1 MRLSEHLGFGPK
13 PFLFERPTETK
24 YDEDLNRWTVGG
36 PISLEAWVRQTFDRG
51 RSIRGVFRSFRGRE
65 ERWLDHILEGIE
77 FVGRMEVA
85 DLASNGLRGSVLW
98 DNRDHTKP
106 SEFGKI
112 LTRAYN
118 NPVLAD
124 HNHEHSRRHER
135 WLESMFLNIGELRH
149 SHSVFMWIDS
159 ALLFSYW
166 HDVDQLMS
174 LERNLMGSKDLPV
187 KRGHA
192 LGAAVMILALHNRY
206 AIERKVSIHRA
217 WEICAGAAL
226 MIARHD
232 KPEGFADGLTGTA
245 MAYHQLPDGTY
256 ERIKGEDLKH
266 AFDTN
271 ELDLFSMAPSQL
283 MELLREEKAQYGF
296 VETEDSWGL
305 HPAFEEEYRHEL
317 TSLAK
322 NTIPIL
328 KDVTPQERM
337 SYRYAAEAAVLADV
351 FDMVSPPTESIF
363 RTLNTQISR
372 GRPFFRTDMGL
383 EAQLA
388 HIGSDIGNIDPG
400 VDSDVRRMF
409 WELVHME
416 HIKDGITA
424 DSPFVRSINRET
436 AIMGALAFKDIGMR
450 IMRGDLSDI
459 DTLYHFRKAQVAR
472 KTLAKAGYS
481 KVRRLLVYQSVMKTG
496 DDAVVIE
503 LLEKKGNG
511 TLLRRYRD
519 KVHNLDIEAQRI
531 RDGLLQK
538 PDSDG
543 RDLRV
548 YEESDRKAF
557 AALADSVIKA
567 LSEKYSVS
575 VGRLKRYRARV
586 VKRSYPTVI
595 PYRTY
600 DSLGGTPRTLV
611 APLAPIES
619 GLGVAGNE
627 QNSYYGRH
635 EPQDH

>member
-13 PFLFERPTETK
+13 PYLFERPTETK
-24 YDEDLNRWTVGG
+24 YDEDLSRWTVSG
-36 PISLEAWVRQTFDRG
+36 PISMDAWIRQTFDRG
-51 RSIRGVFRSFRGRE
+51 RSIQGVFRSFRGRK

-85 DLASNGLRGSVLW
+85 DLASNGLRGAVLW
-98 DNRDHTKP
+98 DNRDHTRP
-106 SEFGKI
+106 SEFGTM

-118 NPVLAD
+118 NPQLSD

-149 SHSVFMWIDS
+149 SHSVFSWIDS

-166 HDVDQLMS
+166 HDVDQLLT
-174 LERNLMGSKDLPV
+174 LERNLTEGKYLPA
-187 KRGHA
+187 KHGHA
-192 LGAAVMILALHNRY
+192 LAASVMILALHERY
-206 AIERKVSIHRA
+206 AIERKVSIHKA
-217 WEICAGAAL
+217 WEICAGTAL

-232 KPEGFADGLTGTA
+232 KPEGFAAGLVGTKN
-245 MAYHQLPDGTY
+245 AYRELPDGFRQLLHGRQLQ
-256 ERIKGEDLKH
+256 EI
-266 AFDTN
+266 FDKN
-271 ELDLFSMAPSQL
+271 ELDLFTISPSQL
-283 MELLREEKAQYGF
+283 MELLRMEKEKHGF
-296 VETEDSWGL
+296 VDDTESVWGL
-305 HPAFEEEYRHEL
+305 HPAFEEEYRYEL
-317 TSLAK
+317 ALLAN
-322 NTIPIL
+322 NTVPII
-328 KDVTPQERM
+328 KDVTPRERM
-337 SYRYAAEAAVLADV
+337 SYRYAAEATVLADV

-363 RTLNTQISR
+363 RTLNTQHSR

-388 HIGSDIGNIDPG
+388 HIGSDIGNIDPD

-481 KVRRLLVYQSVMKTG
+481 KVRRLAVYQSVMKTG
-496 DDAVVIE
+496 DDAIIIE

-511 TLLRRYRD
+511 RLLGRYRE

-531 RDGLLQK
+531 KDGLLQK

-543 RDLRV
+543 RRLRV
-548 YEESDRKAF
+548 YEESDRRAF
-557 AALADSVIKA
+557 EALASSVIQA

-586 VKRSYPTVI
+586 AKRSYPGVI

-611 APLAPIES
+611 APL
-619 GLGVAGNE
+619 GVAGNE
-627 QNSYYGRH
+627 QNS
-635 EPQDH
+635 

>member
-1 MRLSEHLGFGPK
+1 MKLSEHLGFGPK
-13 PFLFERPTETK
+13 PYLFERSTETK
-24 YDEDLNRWTVGG
+24 YDEDLSRWTVSG
-36 PISLEAWVRQTFDRG
+36 PISMDAWIRQTFDRG
-51 RSIRGVFRSFRGRE
+51 RSIRGVFGSFRGRQ

-85 DLASNGLRGSVLW
+85 DLASNGLRGAVLW
-98 DNRDHTKP
+98 DNRDHTRP
-106 SEFGKI
+106 SEFGTM

-118 NPVLAD
+118 NPELSD
-124 HNHEHSRRHER
+124 HNHEHSRRHEL

-149 SHSVFMWIDS
+149 SHSVFSWIDS

-166 HDVDQLMS
+166 HDVDQLLT
-174 LERNLMGSKDLPV
+174 LERNLTEGKYLPA

-192 LGAAVMILALHNRY
+192 LAASVMILALHQRY
-206 AIERKVSIHRA
+206 AIERKVSIHKA
-217 WEICAGAAL
+217 WEICAGTAL

-232 KPEGFADGLTGTA
+232 KPEGFAAGLVGTKK
-245 MAYHQLPDGTY
+245 AYRELPNGFR
-256 ERIKGEDLKH
+256 ELLHVRELQEI
-266 AFDTN
+266 FDKN
-271 ELDLFSMAPSQL
+271 ELDLFTISPSQL
-283 MELLREEKAQYGF
+283 MELLRMEKEKHGF
-296 VETEDSWGL
+296 VDDTESSWGL

-317 TSLAK
+317 ALLAN
-322 NTIPIL
+322 NTVPII

-351 FDMVSPPTESIF
+351 FDMVSPPNESIF
-363 RTLNTQISR
+363 RKLDTQPSR
-372 GRPFFRTDMGL
+372 GRPFFRTDMDTQ
-383 EAQLA
+383 AQLA
-388 HIGSDIGNIDPG
+388 HIRNDIGNIDPD
-400 VDSDVRRMF
+400 VDCDVRRVF

-459 DTLYHFRKAQVAR
+459 DTLYDFRKAQVAR

-481 KVRRLLVYQSVMKTG
+481 KIRRFLIYRSIRETG
-496 DDAVVIE
+496 DDSAVVE
-503 LLEKKGNG
+503 LLEKQGDP
-511 TLLRRYRD
+511 TLLARYRE

-531 RDGLLQK
+531 KDGLLQK

-543 RDLRV
+543 RRIRV
-548 YEESDRKAF
+548 YEESDTKAF
-557 AALADSVIKA
+557 EALCDSVIQA

-575 VGRLKRYRARV
+575 PKRLKRYQARV
-586 VKRSYPTVI
+586 AKGSYPRAT

-611 APLAPIES
+611 APLGVAIES
-619 GLGVAGNE
+619 ENA
-627 QNSYYGRH
+627 YHGRH
-635 EPQDH
+635 ESQDD